1 MPKLGVQKKDGSVV
15 YFDWNKPTEP
25 TYEEA
30 IAEAERQATPPQP
43 APKPSVSQDIAEGP
57 SLMSPRSWWDEVKD
71 VLPNF
76 AAEGKKGIYQG
87 GDWIRRQADRL
98 AGGPVEWLG
107 TAGWEHR
114 PVENPDVQRGME
126 TSDTTGGMIGSALEQ
141 AIEYGTG
148 PAVLERAA
156 AKTAFP
162 WLAKKAVQAG
172 LGGSQAF
179 LHSGGDPTQTAIGAT
194 AGVAIPAIVNPLF
207 AGAGKL
213 IGRETAEQAAARIA
227 KEAEAL
233 RGGTGASASTA
244 QTGTAGPIRPP
255 SANWTRPNWAD
266 PRVPPNVQG
275 TVGVPEPP
283 YTGVGRQI
291 PPTNPQVVS
300 TGTVP
305 PPVNR
310 TGARQPAGAFAGPRP
325 QIAQYSQPIPP
336 PQVPFDPRSAF
347 GAPVDLPFV
356 PPPEPLG
363 IPSRSV
369 TTPRFEGPEVGAPG
383 ATIDVDVPPPA
394 GIAGTPP
401 PNAPSPTGIIRD
413 PATGRFRRMTMEESV
428 NVPSQNV
435 PFNQLPDA
443 EKNAFREFLKVSKP
457 ELGPVIDDPA
467 YIASD
472 TDYLAFLKQQE
483 MAGNAAAAAPPRP
496 AYPPNAAGQVE
507 FVGTSSPG
515 RAATDVAP
523 AVPPE
528 PTGLTTQ
535 RPDLPFGR
543 QAEVPQTMPTGE
555 VEPSVE
561 DLAVMAAD
569 ETGAVPSEGRAEISD
584 LMDRLAASLKN
595 KNKKIGE
602 TGQAL
607 PRLAI
612 PFGGGVLGGAV
623 GGTQGDTTSERIE
636 NALLGAMIGAGG
648 THVGA
653 GAIAGG
659 KAGAKTA
666 LREAGE
672 QLNAARM
679 IPMLTGLAPTK
690 SFLGNIGSFG
700 TGALEDVTRG
710 NFSRA
715 GRTIKELFNVPENIR
730 QFKTG
735 WTAGQSPYQTT
746 GIGAL
751 NYPGKFMGASDYA
764 AQQGLQR
771 AGRTAE
777 EASES
782 LLTSPLGVHGTTA
795 EIMNSPIGKYF
806 MPFQRTPIN
815 TALQFG
821 KKAMERPVLSAGA
834 AGAGY
839 LAGGETDD
847 PRKIGLASALAGPYA
862 GAFLAGAAAGS
873 GKGSLFGSISPVP
886 EWGLTKSLEEGPTGA
901 FMKPAF
907 VSAFKEMFKG
917 DEDYPES
924 WSGKP
929 SRETKQEQ
937 ARKNRERRRR
947 DFLNR

>member
-30 IAEAERQATPPQP
+30 IAEAERQAVPPQP

-71 VLPNF
+71 FANDVALGVGGEGRRGAFNLADLAIKGTEKIIGPTETGKSF
-76 AAEGKKGIYQG
+76 REFTASPRGQQLQEVPESWGGLLGSVGEQAAEIALPTTWFSRAAKARKLGTT
-87 GDWIRRQADRL
+87 ATL
-98 AGGPVEWLG
+98 AGEGILGGAQAGVHSGFDPTTMAVG
-107 TAGWEHR
+107 TAA
-114 PVENPDVQRGME
+114 GM
-126 TSDTTGGMIGSALEQ
+126 
-141 AIEYGTG
+141 
-148 PAVLERAA
+148 
-156 AKTAFP
+156 
-162 WLAKKAVQAG
+162 
-172 LGGSQAF
+172 
-179 LHSGGDPTQTAIGAT
+179 
-194 AGVAIPAIVNPLF
+194 AIPAVVNPLMR
-207 AGAGKL
+207 GIGGL
-213 IGRETAEQAAARIA
+213 LGRETAEDAAKRLAR
-227 KEAEAL
+227 ESGMTMNLPE
-233 RGGTGASASTA
+233 TP
-244 QTGTAGPIRPP
+244 TGTSAPSGGPRINPPRDWNMGWSDPRLKEQVRGSTRPWAPEPVPAGP
-255 SANWTRPNWAD
+255 
-266 PRVPPNVQG
+266 
-275 TVGVPEPP
+275 
-283 YTGVGRQI
+283 GRQI

-383 ATIDVDVPPPA
+383 AAIDVDVPPPA

-413 PATGRFRRMTMEESV
+413 PATGRFRRMTMEESM

-443 EKNAFREFLKVSKP
+443 EKNAFREFLKVNKP
-457 ELGPVIDDPA
+457 EVSPAILDDPA

-483 MAGNAAAAAPPRP
+483 LAANVPPRAP
-496 AYPPNAAGQVE
+496 YPPNAAGRTE

-523 AVPPE
+523 VVPPE

-561 DLAVMAAD
+561 DLVEMAAD

-584 LMDRLAASLKN
+584 LMDRLATSLRS

-679 IPMLTGLAPTK
+679 IPMLTGLAPAK

-700 TGALEDVTRG
+700 TGAIEDATRG

-715 GRTIKELFNVPENIR
+715 GRTMRELFNVPENIR

-782 LLTSPLGVHGTTA
+782 LLTSPLGVHGLTA
-795 EIMNSPIGKYF
+795 DIMNSPIGKYF

-821 KKAMERPVLSAGA
+821 KKVMERPVLSAGA

-937 ARKNRERRRR
+937 ARKNREKRRR